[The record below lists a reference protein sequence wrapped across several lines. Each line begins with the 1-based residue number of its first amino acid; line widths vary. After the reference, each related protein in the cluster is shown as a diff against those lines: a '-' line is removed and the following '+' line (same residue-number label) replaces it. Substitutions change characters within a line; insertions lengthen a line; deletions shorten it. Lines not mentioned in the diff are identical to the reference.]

1 MVPVCNFPFISIVL
15 SMMSGIISSV
25 LPGKWARRLTMVL
38 LCVVIVLSGGVL
50 AFTMQTGDSFT
61 FAMGKFTA
69 PWGNE
74 LRGGPLEA
82 VLAVFFALVM
92 LLSLIGGKQHIDT
105 EVAESRTS
113 LYFIMCDL
121 MLASLLAL
129 IYTNDLFTAYVF
141 VEINTIAACGLI
153 MVRQIGRTYVAAA
166 RYMVMSLL
174 GSGLFLIGLSMLYG
188 LTGHLLMEPAQSA
201 IVLLRGS
208 GHYIEPLV
216 VTVAL
221 ITAGLGIKSGLYP
234 FHSWMPETYGYS
246 TAASSAILSGLVSKG
261 YIILLIKIYYRVFGE
276 ETIMY
281 GKISNILFVFGLLGM
296 VLGSLSAMREN
307 DIRRMIAFSSV
318 AQIGYIYM
326 GLGLGTRAGVVAS
339 LFHVL
344 CHAVAK
350 ALLFT
355 SATGLSDVSGGY
367 KRFYHL
373 RGAGFR
379 NPVAGIGFSVGALS
393 MVGLP
398 TFGGFISKLLFS
410 RAAINDPNKMLPAL
424 VILAISTLL
433 NTVYFLRT
441 VITIYTPVHEHDQ
454 HRAFRDNPGYGIA
467 MTFFIVL
474 TIALGTLSQPLVDAL
489 TIGLGLFD

>member
-1 MVPVCNFPFISIVL
+1 MALPCNFPFFSIVL
-15 SMMSGIISSV
+15 SMMSGIVSSV
-25 LPGKWARRLTMVL
+25 LPGKWARRVTMAL
-38 LCVVIVLSGGVL
+38 LGVVTILSGGVL
-50 AFTMQTGDSFT
+50 LYTLQTGSFT
-61 FAMGKFTA
+61 FSMGKFPA

-74 LRGGPLEA
+74 LRGGPLEG
-82 VLAVFFALVM
+82 VLALFFSLVM
-92 LLSLIGGKQHIDT
+92 LLSLIGGKQHIDA
-105 EVAESRTS
+105 EVDKSRVS

-141 VEINTIAACGLI
+141 VEINTISACGLI

-188 LTGHLLMEPAQSA
+188 LTGHLLMEPARYA
-201 IVLLRGS
+201 VTCLRTAGVY
-208 GHYIEPLV
+208 GEPLI
-216 VTVAL
+216 VTIAL
-221 ITAGLGIKSGLYP
+221 ITVGLAIKSGLYP
-234 FHSWMPETYGYS
+234 FHSWMPEVYGYS

-276 ETIMY
+276 SVIMY
-281 GKISNILFVFGLLGM
+281 GKISNILFVFGLAGM
-296 VLGSLSAMREN
+296 IMGSLSAMREN
-307 DIRRMIAFSSV
+307 DIRRMTAFSWT
-318 AQIGYIYM
+318 IYM
-326 GLGLGTRAGVVAS
+326 GLGLGTRAGVIAS

-344 CHAVAK
+344 SHAVAK

-355 SATGLSDVSGGY
+355 SATGLSDVSNGS
-367 KRFYHL
+367 KRFHDL

-398 TFGGFISKLLFS
+398 LFAGFISKLLFS
-410 RAAINDPNKMLPAL
+410 RAAVGDPRKMLPAL
-424 VILAISTLL
+424 IVLAVSTLL

-441 VITIYTPVHEHDQ
+441 VITIYTPGGNMAQ
-454 HRAFRDNPGYGIA
+454 HRAFRENPGYGIA
-467 MTFFIVL
+467 LTLFIVL
-474 TIALGTLSQPLVDAL
+474 TVALGTLSQPLVDTL
-489 TIGLGLFD
+489 TTGLGQFG